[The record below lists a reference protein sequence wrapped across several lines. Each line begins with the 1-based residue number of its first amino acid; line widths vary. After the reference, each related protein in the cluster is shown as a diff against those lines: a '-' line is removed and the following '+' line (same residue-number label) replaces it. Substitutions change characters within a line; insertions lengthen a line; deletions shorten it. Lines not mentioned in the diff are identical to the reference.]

1 MRPPTRTWRAIPW
14 PGALLALAAWALV
27 APGEARAGCRHPG
40 VTASGSMSL
49 LDGLDRLMLDDVSP
63 APLRL
68 PPASPAPCKGPSC
81 SEREVPPP
89 SPATTTHELGPRWAL
104 GSIVPPRD
112 QAGSE
117 AVPHAAARLR
127 PVHNPLAIFHPPRP
141 STSVLTS

>member
-27 APGEARAGCRHPG
+27 APGEAQAGCRHPG
-40 VTASGSMSL
+40 VSASGQASL
-49 LDGLDRLMLDDVSP
+49 LDGLDRLALGD
-63 APLRL
+63 ATPLRL
-68 PPASPAPCKGPSC
+68 PTAPPAPCQGPSC
-81 SEREVPPP
+81 SEREAPPP

-104 GSIVPPRD
+104 GSIVRPRD

-117 AVPHAAARLR
+117 AVPHADARLR

-141 STSVLTS
+141 SRSLPTS